1 MDNRAIGVFDSGFG
15 GLTAV
20 RTIRRLLP
28 DENIIYFADSGR
40 APYGGR
46 SRDELAIMARQD
58 LDLLMSH
65 GVKAIVA
72 ACGTVSSNVPQLLEN
87 CPVKTF
93 GVVKS
98 AARAMAEVPGEGPIG
113 IIATEASIRSG
124 SFKRETEALG
134 VSREII
140 SCPCPD
146 FVPLIESG
154 HVSADDGQLVEAVER
169 YLRPMKQSG
178 ISALLLGCTHYGIIS
193 RAIGNYLG
201 EDVEL
206 VSAADSVGF
215 QLRDYIEASELA
227 GTGGQEHFIT
237 SGEPETFR
245 RLAGL
250 FLGREIGLPE
260 QVAPMEVKTA
270 E

>member
-40 APYGGR
+40 APYGAR

-58 LDLLMSH
+58 LSFLMSH

-72 ACGTVSSNVPQLLEN
+72 ACGTVSSNVPHLLEA
-87 CPVKTF
+87 CPVKAF

-98 AARAMAEVPGEGPIG
+98 AARAMAAVPGTAPIG

-124 SFKRETEALG
+124 GFKREIEALG

-154 HVSADDGQLVEAVER
+154 RVREDEGLLIEAVER
-169 YLRPMKQSG
+169 YLRPMKQAG

-193 RAIGNYLG
+193 RAIVNYLG
-201 EDVEL
+201 EGVEL
-206 VSAADSVGF
+206 VSAADSVVF
-215 QLRDYIEASELA
+215 ELKEYIEASDIA
-227 GTGGQEHFIT
+227 GAGGREHFYT
-237 SGEPETFR
+237 SGQAESFR
-245 RLAGL
+245 RLGGL
-250 FLGREIGLPE
+250 FLGRDIDLPE
-260 QVAPMEVKTA
+260 HVAPMEVKTA

>member
-46 SRDELAIMARQD
+46 SREELAIMAQQD
-58 LDLLMSH
+58 LSFLMSR

-72 ACGTVSSNVPQLLEN
+72 ACGTVSSNVPQLLEA

-98 AARAMAEVPGEGPIG
+98 AARAMAAVPGSGPIG

-124 SFKRETEALG
+124 GFKREIQALG
-134 VSREII
+134 VEREMI

-154 HVSADDGQLVEAVER
+154 HVSEEDKLLTEAVER
-169 YLRPMKQSG
+169 YLRPMKQAG
-178 ISALLLGCTHYGIIS
+178 VSALLLGCTHYGIIS

-201 EDVEL
+201 EGVEL
-206 VSAADSVGF
+206 VSAADSVG
-215 QLRDYIEASELA
+215 LELKEYIDTRGIA
-227 GTGGQEHFIT
+227 GSGGQERFYT
-237 SGEPETFR
+237 SGEAESFR
-245 RLAGL
+245 RLGGV
-250 FLGREIGLPE
+250 FLGRDIDRPE
-260 QVAPMEVKTA
+260 HVAPMEVKA
-270 E
+270 

>member
-20 RTIRRLLP
+20 RTIRQLMP
-28 DENIIYFADSGR
+28 EENIIYFADSGR

-46 SRDELAIMARQD
+46 SREELAIMARQD
-58 LDLLMSH
+58 VRFLLDH

-72 ACGTVSSNVPQLLEN
+72 ACGTVSSNAPEFLEN
-87 CPVKTF
+87 CPVKAF

-98 AARAMAEVPGEGPIG
+98 AARAMAQLPGTAPIG

-124 SFKRETEALG
+124 SFKREIEALG
-134 VSREII
+134 VQREII
-140 SCPCPD
+140 CCPCPD

-154 HVSADDGQLVEAVER
+154 HVAENDALLSEAVER
-169 YLRPMKQSG
+169 YLRPMKQAG

-201 EDVEL
+201 EAVEL
-206 VSAADSVGF
+206 VSAADCVS
-215 QLRDYIEASELA
+215 LELEKYIKANELEGSGA
-227 GTGGQEHFIT
+227 QEKLYT
-237 SGEPETFR
+237 SGEAENFR
-245 RLAGL
+245 RLAEV
-250 FLGREIGLPE
+250 FLGRDIAATEH
-260 QVAPMEVKTA
+260 VAPMEVKTA
-270 E
+270 G